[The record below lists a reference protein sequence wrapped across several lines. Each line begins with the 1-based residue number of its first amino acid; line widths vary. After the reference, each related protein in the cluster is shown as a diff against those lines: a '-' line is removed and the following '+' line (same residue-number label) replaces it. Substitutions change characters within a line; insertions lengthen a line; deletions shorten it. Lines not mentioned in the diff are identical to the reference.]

1 MLKVL
6 TKTNVVTHL
15 IKNVL
20 KNRACIHTIKKNHDE
35 TWQGKRNTNLRVEAS
50 ITLFR
55 EQINAFLMQIQCLI
69 TKA

>member
-20 KNRACIHTIKKNHDE
+20 KNRACIHTIKKIMMRHGR
-35 TWQGKRNTNLRVEAS
+35 GKEILT
-50 ITLFR
+50 
-55 EQINAFLMQIQCLI
+55 
-69 TKA
+69 